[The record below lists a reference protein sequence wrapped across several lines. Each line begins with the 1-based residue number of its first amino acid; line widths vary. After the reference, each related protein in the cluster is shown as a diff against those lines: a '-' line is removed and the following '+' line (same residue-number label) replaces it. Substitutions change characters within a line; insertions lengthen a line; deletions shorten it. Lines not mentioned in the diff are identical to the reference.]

1 ISPKVTVK
9 NRSKPF
15 NSCQFPVKTAQKR
28 ADFGQFLQISTA
40 IFRPKT
46 NCTSKHPHSHYQEPT
61 FLARKSILPPKIPI
75 SISRTYAL
83 YPPNPA
89 FACDT
94 QIC

>member
-46 NCTSKHPHSHYQEPT
+46 NCTSKHPHSHYQEPH
-61 FLARKSILPPKIPI
+61 FLQ
-75 SISRTYAL
+75 
-83 YPPNPA
+83 PNP
-89 FACDT
+89 FCP
-94 QIC
+94 QKSPFQ